1 MKTADLACPEIL
13 PIFPLTGVLL
23 LPGSLLPLHI
33 FEQRYKSLVS
43 DALAGDRFLGMVQ
56 PLRPRADNRMD
67 AATAAEPAVPLDPDV
82 SRPELYSVGCAG
94 AIEPV
99 ELLPDGRYLIF
110 VRGVC
115 RFRIRRELPH
125 PAGYRRVEA
134 DYSDFLPDLETSE
147 HTLDTRRLFDAL
159 RAFGESQRLE
169 LDLTRLAEMPAVA
182 VLNSLAM
189 ALPFAPAEKQA
200 LLEAIDTS
208 ERHEML
214 ISLLSMGLEPWAAG
228 DAAVSAKPN

>member
-1 MKTADLACPEIL
+1 MKPAELECPEIL

-33 FEQRYKSLVS
+33 FEERYKNLVK
-43 DALAGDRFLGMVQ
+43 DALEGERFLGMVQ
-56 PLRPRADNRMD
+56 PLRPRPDNRGD
-67 AATAAEPAVPLDPDV
+67 SEPIPTPEPQL
-82 SRPELYSVGCAG
+82 PELYSVGCAG

-115 RFRIRRELPH
+115 RFRVRRELPLE
-125 PAGYRRVEA
+125 AGYRRVEA
-134 DYSDFLPDLETSE
+134 DYSDFLSDLESRE
-147 HTLDTRRLFDAL
+147 QTLDTHRLFDAL
-159 RAFGESQRLE
+159 RSFGESQRLE
-169 LDLTRLAEMPAVA
+169 LDLTRLAEMPPVA

-200 LLEAIDTS
+200 LLEASDTS

-214 ISLLSMGLEPWAAG
+214 ISLLAMGIEPWKTG
-228 DAAVSAKPN
+228 ETPVSAKPN

>member
-33 FEQRYKSLVS
+33 FEQRYKNLVS
-43 DALAGDRFLGMVQ
+43 DALAGERYLGMVQ
-56 PLRPRADNRMD
+56 PLRPRTDNRTD
-67 AATAAEPAVPLDPDV
+67 PAAPPDPDQPP
-82 SRPELYSVGCAG
+82 PELYSVGCAG

-115 RFRIRRELPH
+115 RFRIRRELP
-125 PAGYRRVEA
+125 PVSGYRRVEA
-134 DYSDFLPDLETSE
+134 DYSDFQPDLQTSE
-147 HTLDTRRLFDAL
+147 SALDTRRLFEAL
-159 RAFGESQRLE
+159 RSFGESQRLE
-169 LDLTRLAEMPAVA
+169 LDLTRLAEMPALA

-200 LLEAIDTS
+200 LLEAGDTS

-214 ISLLSMGLEPWAAG
+214 ISLLSMGIEPWTTG
-228 DAAVSAKPN
+228 EAAVCAKPN